1 MFNQNQVQFLESLE
15 NWEAMFRG
23 NPETGL
29 TDVTLQPTFPMQ
41 ADLPLEFSVVDF
53 DELCARVSD
62 FAHNFDADYETY
74 IWLGPD
80 GHGQNGAPYHIRDI
94 LDEME
99 SYDDELRRLWL
110 AFDEYQRLSE
120 NLN

>member
-1 MFNQNQVQFLESLE
+1 MFNQNQVQFLENLKDW
-15 NWEAMFRG
+15 NATTTD

-29 TDVTLQPTFPMQ
+29 TDVFLQPTFPLQ
-41 ADLPLEFSVVDF
+41 ADLPLEFSVSGF
-53 DELCARVSD
+53 DELCTEIERSYMG
-62 FAHNFDADYETY
+62 FDADYETY

-80 GHGQNGAPYHIRDI
+80 GHGHNGAPYHIRDI

-99 SYDDELRRLWL
+99 RYDDQLRRLWL
-110 AFDEYQRLSE
+110 AFDEHQRLSE

>member
-1 MFNQNQVQFLESLE
+1 MLTKKQVQFLEALKD
-15 NWEAMFRG
+15 WEATVTN

-29 TDVTLQPTFPMQ
+29 TDVFLQPTFPIE
-41 ADLPLEFSVVDF
+41 ADKPLELSVFDF
-53 DELCARVSD
+53 YELCAKVLD
-62 FAHNFDADYETY
+62 FALNFDADYETY

-99 SYDDELRRLWL
+99 MYDDALSRLWL
-110 AFDEYQRLSE
+110 ALDEHQRLSE
-120 NLN
+120 DLN